1 METVHN
7 CQERD
12 NREGTQRGS
21 RANEMWEMGKGRTA
35 KREGINLP
43 PAMPVNR
50 FVTVD
55 LQVLQGAKLSQL
67 WRNTPRQE
75 VAPEIAARAH
85 TLSVYGG
92 APECGVA
99 HTESIGQLD
108 TVKGLDVGKGP

>member
-21 RANEMWEMGKGRTA
+21 RANAMWQKGKGRTA
-35 KREGINLP
+35 KREGISLP
-43 PAMPVNR
+43 SAMSMNKI
-50 FVTVD
+50 VTVD

-67 WRNTPRQE
+67 WRNTPCQE

-85 TLSVYGG
+85 TLSDYGG

-99 HTESIGQLD
+99 HTESIGQLN
-108 TVKGLDVGKGP
+108 TLKGLDVGKGP